1 MFQLLVFSQN
11 DEETC
16 PQRCNQFYVSRETEK
31 LPSSE
36 CKPFSTTS
44 NLLKITLGDFP
55 CDAVDK
61 NLPANATDLEFN
73 PWSRKISHVTKGCA
87 PQLLS
92 LHSRDRQSQQSLLK
106 PMCLEPVLCNRR
118 SYCNGKPMHSNKE

>member
-1 MFQLLVFSQN
+1 MFSQN

-16 PQRCNQFYVSRETEK
+16 PQRCNQFYVSREAEK

-55 CDAVDK
+55 GDAVDK
-61 NLPANATDLEFN
+61 NLPANATDPEFN
-73 PWSRKISHVTKGCA
+73 KK
-87 PQLLS
+87 
-92 LHSRDRQSQQSLLK
+92 
-106 PMCLEPVLCNRR
+106 N
-118 SYCNGKPMHSNKE
+118 NNKNNKFLFFQRGEIYFR